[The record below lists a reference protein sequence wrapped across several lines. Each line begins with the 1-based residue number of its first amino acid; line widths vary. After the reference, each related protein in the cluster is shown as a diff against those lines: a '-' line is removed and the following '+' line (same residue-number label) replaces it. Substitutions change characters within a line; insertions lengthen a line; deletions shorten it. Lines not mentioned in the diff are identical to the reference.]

1 MSVSG
6 TRWRELACSLPEVE
20 EKSHFG
26 QPDFRVCGKI
36 FAGLSPDEK
45 QGTLKL
51 PRELQAMLLE
61 AKPQAFSPAAGAWGD
76 KGWTHV
82 TLAKLEAGAAP
93 ELLREAWRQ
102 VAPKKLQ
109 PSAAK
114 PITAKKKIHRK
125 AGRREE
131 H

>member
-1 MSVSG
+1 MSVSAA
-6 TRWRELACSLPEVE
+6 RWRELACSLPEVE

-26 QPDFRVCGKI
+26 QPDFRVRGKI
-36 FAGLSPDEK
+36 FAGLSQDEK
-45 QGTLKL
+45 RGTLKL
-51 PRELQAMLLE
+51 PRELQTMLLE

-102 VAPKKLQ
+102 VAPKKLLDSAQ
-109 PSAAK
+109 PPAAK
-114 PITAKKKIHRK
+114 PKPRKSAK
-125 AGRREE
+125 RRR
-131 H
+131 

>member
-6 TRWRELACSLPEVE
+6 ARWRELACALPEVE

-26 QPDFRVCGKI
+26 QPDFRVRGKI

-45 QGTLKL
+45 RGTLKL
-51 PRELQAMLLE
+51 PLELQAMLLDS
-61 AKPQAFSPAAGAWGD
+61 KPQAFSPAAGAWGRS
-76 KGWTHV
+76 GWTYV

-102 VAPKKLQ
+102 VAPKKLLAASQ
-109 PSAAK
+109 PAAAA
-114 PITAKKKIHRK
+114 PAKKPRK
-125 AGRREE
+125 KR
-131 H
+131 